1 MIKKILTVGGY
12 TLLSRLT
19 GFMRDIML
27 AAILGAGPT
36 ADAFFVAFR
45 LPNHFRAIFAEG
57 AFNAAFIP
65 AYARVRTQEGK
76 RAADQFGDRIFTL
89 LFASQVVLLALALLF
104 TPQVI
109 ALLAPGFSR
118 EPHQFALAVSLTRI
132 TFPYLLLITLVT
144 LWSGILNAL
153 HRFAAAAAAPI
164 LLNLTMMA
172 TLACAAFFPGAGYAA
187 AWGVLIS
194 GVLQAALVG
203 GDTFYAG
210 VMTFFRAL
218 RLDSDVRRFFKALI
232 PATVGSAGTQ
242 LALFADTIIASFL
255 SAGAISALY
264 YADRID
270 QLPIGVI
277 GIAVGTVLVP
287 EMTHRLAAGDEAG
300 ARSAQNRAIEFALLL
315 AIPCVVGFLVAPGLI
330 MRALFMRGAF
340 NAADAHAAAM
350 TLMAYTIG
358 LIPFVLIR
366 SVVAPFYARG
376 DTATPVKAA
385 LIGTAINIVFKIMLM
400 VPLAQVGLAL
410 ATSIGAWIN
419 FILVLFFAHRAR
431 VIAADGELK
440 ASLVKLAAAGAAL
453 TLALL
458 IADPLVTRLLS
469 SWSRFRNES
478 ELALLALLGGLV
490 YGGLV
495 LVLFGRRWVSLMKR
509 SAGDCRIRADFIRRA
524 DRGSRSGAG
533 SGPGPI
539 VMQREQE
546 TPCV

>member
-45 LPNHFRAIFAEG
+45 LPNHFRAIFAES

-109 ALLAPGFSR
+109 ELLAPGFSR

-172 TLACAAFFPGAGYAA
+172 TLACVAFFPGAGYAA

-210 VMTFFRAL
+210 VMTFFRTL

-287 EMTHRLAAGDEAG
+287 EMTHRLSAGDEAG

-385 LIGTAINIVFKIMLM
+385 LVGTAINIVFKIMLM

-509 SAGDCRIRADFIRRA
+509 SAGSAESAPISSAAPIEEA
-524 DRGSRSGAG
+524 EAG
-533 SGPGPI
+533 LDQGLD
-539 VMQREQE
+539 QL
-546 TPCV
+546 

>member
-1 MIKKILTVGGY
+1 MLKKILTVGGY

-65 AYARVRTQEGK
+65 AYARIRTQEGE
-76 RAADQFGDRIFTL
+76 RAAAEFGDRIFTL

-109 ALLAPGFSR
+109 ELLAPGFSR

-144 LWSGILNAL
+144 LWGGILNAL
-153 HRFAAAAAAPI
+153 HRFATAAAAPI

-203 GDTFYAG
+203 GDTFCAG

-218 RLDSDVRRFFKALI
+218 RLDSDVRRFFSALI

-287 EMTHRLAAGDEAG
+287 EMTHRLAAGDDAG

-315 AIPCVVGFLVAPGLI
+315 AIPCVVGFLVVPELI

-340 NAADAHAAAM
+340 TAADAHAAAM

-358 LIPFVLIR
+358 LVPFVLIR

-385 LIGTAINIVFKIMLM
+385 LIGTAVNIAFKVVLM
-400 VPLAQVGLAL
+400 TSLAQVGLAL

-419 FILVLFFAHRAR
+419 FILVLDFRASRPRHRRRRRAEILAGEACRRRRCAGPCFVDRRPAR
-431 VIAADGELK
+431 HATVIV
-440 ASLVKLAAAGAAL
+440 LVQVPQRIGTGAVGVAGRRGLWGAGAGAVWSAL
-453 TLALL
+453 GLA
-458 IADPLVTRLLS
+458 DETQR
-469 SWSRFRNES
+469 R
-478 ELALLALLGGLV
+478 
-490 YGGLV
+490 
-495 LVLFGRRWVSLMKR
+495 GRRNR
-509 SAGDCRIRADFIRRA
+509 TDFIRAA
-524 DRGSRSGAG
+524 DRGDRGGAG
-533 SGPGPI
+533 PGAGP
-539 VMQREQE
+539 V
-546 TPCV
+546 